1 MLSKHL
7 PPWKSAHPQRAL
19 GAGEAQAS
27 ERSLATGVEDKDYD
41 VLCLA
46 NDMLQAEIRR
56 LRKAIRL
63 MAVPVV
69 SQADASTQTARQRQS
84 LACQSGATQTEELAA
99 ASNVTAQS
107 SRCSERCCS
116 RECTQAAA
124 TARANGL
131 PRRAG
136 GFSWADQFE
145 DEPLG

>member
-7 PPWKSAHPQRAL
+7 PPWKTAQSQRAVET
-19 GAGEAQAS
+19 GEAQDAR
-27 ERSLATGVEDKDYD
+27 RSLATNAADRDYD

-46 NDMLQAEIRR
+46 NDTLQAEIRR

-69 SQADASTQTARQRQS
+69 SQADASTQTVRQRQS
-84 LACQSGATQTEELAA
+84 LACQSVATQTEESAA
-99 ASNVTAQS
+99 ASNATAQS
-107 SRCSERCCS
+107 SLCSERGS
-116 RECTQAAA
+116 AERTQAAETA
-124 TARANGL
+124 TAIGL

-136 GFSWADQFE
+136 SLRWADQFE